1 MRARLDEAASAIVS
15 EMAANSGI
23 NASMEIIENGKFRVN
38 LSYSGGEKPFS
49 ATLTVDDEATAT
61 KLCKQW
67 KNSCTKA
74 SDELIRLILSGQN
87 S

>member
-1 MRARLDEAASAIVS
+1 
-15 EMAANSGI
+15 
-23 NASMEIIENGKFRVN
+23 MEIIEGGKFRVN
-38 LSYSGGEKPFS
+38 LVYSGGEKPFS

>member
-1 MRARLDEAASAIVS
+1 
-15 EMAANSGI
+15 
-23 NASMEIIENGKFRVN
+23 MELTEDGKFRVN
-38 LSYSGGEKPFS
+38 LSYIGGGKPFS
-49 ATLTVDDEATAT
+49 ASLTVDDEATAT

-74 SDELIRLILSGQN
+74 SDELIKLILSGQN